1 MGDDRVGATSVGKSV
16 RSLLEALRSLE
27 REVEVV
33 FERATERP
41 TDLVLRVL
49 RLFTEAQKGLRAP
62 EMLRL
67 LRDLAPYPRA
77 GHAAR
82 RWGELLGLADHAS
95 LEAVR
100 EQLRELFE
108 QVARLR
114 EREVALAGGL
124 SQLRA
129 RAARFDDALA
139 GLARVQ
145 GRYVARMVAQQ
156 ARAERVEHLAY
167 RRDDHITRLIR
178 DTAAQRAEIER
189 LVREMEEDRRS
200 RSAASQQA
208 EATPPPADSG
218 RLQAVERSFEE
229 LRKAQKTGTQSVID
243 TLESLRE
250 RLGRLEAR
258 AIEMAREGRAKSG
271 RIDALARHVASV
283 DGRLSSA
290 LGGRAAGSMVPPG
303 ERVDPPVVIGG
314 QT

>member
-1 MGDDRVGATSVGKSV
+1 MGDDRIGATSVGKSV
-16 RSLLEALRSLE
+16 RSLLEALRSFE

-41 TDLVLRVL
+41 TDALLRVLRVL
-49 RLFTEAQKGLRAP
+49 ADAQKGLRP
-62 EMLRL
+62 SLFLREIAAFT
-67 LRDLAPYPRA
+67 RS
-77 GHAAR
+77 GHSAR
-82 RWGELLGLADHAS
+82 RLTDLLGLVDQGS
-95 LEAVR
+95 LESIR
-100 EQLRELFE
+100 LELRELFE

-145 GRYVARMVAQQ
+145 GRYVARMAAQQ

-189 LVREMEEDRRS
+189 LVREMEDDRRT
-200 RSAASQQA
+200 RNPAPAGA
-208 EATPPPADSG
+208 DAGPPVEESG
-218 RLQAVERSFEE
+218 RLQIVERQFEE

-250 RLGRLEAR
+250 RLARLEAR
-258 AIEMAREGRAKSG
+258 AIEMSREARAKTG
-271 RIDALARHVASV
+271 RLDALARHVATV
-283 DGRLSSA
+283 EGRLSTA
-290 LGGRAAGSMVPPG
+290 IGARGAGAMVAAADRAES
-303 ERVDPPVVIGG
+303 PVVLSG

>member
-1 MGDDRVGATSVGKSV
+1 MGDDRIGATSVGKSV

-41 TDLVLRVL
+41 ADLVFRVL
-49 RLFTEAQKGLRAP
+49 RSIAEAQKGLRP
-62 EMLRL
+62 SRL
-67 LRDLAPYPRA
+67 IRDIAAFA
-77 GHAAR
+77 GPGETALG
-82 RWGELLGLADHAS
+82 WGNLLGLADQAG
-95 LEAVR
+95 LESIR
-100 EQLRELFE
+100 NDLRELFE
-108 QVARLR
+108 HVARLR

-129 RAARFDDALA
+129 RAARFDDALT

-145 GRYVARMVAQQ
+145 GRYVARMAAQQ
-156 ARAERVEHLAY
+156 ARSERVEHLAC

-178 DTAAQRAEIER
+178 DTAAQRSEIER
-189 LVREMEEDRRS
+189 LVREMEDDRRN
-200 RSAASQQA
+200 RSAPTPQQEVTA
-208 EATPPPADSG
+208 PAVDPA
-218 RLQAVERSFEE
+218 RLQVVERQFEE

-250 RLGRLEAR
+250 RLARLEAR
-258 AIEMAREGRAKSG
+258 AIEMSREARAKTG
-271 RIDALARHVASV
+271 RLDALARHVASV

-290 LGGRAAGSMVPPG
+290 IGGHGASAGSIVATV
-303 ERVDPPVVIGG
+303 ERAEAPVVLGG

>member
-1 MGDDRVGATSVGKSV
+1 MGEDRVGAASVGKSI

-41 TDLVLRVL
+41 TDAVLRVL
-49 RLFTEAQKGLRAP
+49 RTLSEAQKGVRVP
-62 EMLRL
+62 QVLRL
-67 LRDLAPYPRA
+67 LREITHFPRP
-77 GHAAR
+77 GHAR
-82 RWGELLGLADHAS
+82 KWGELLGLADQAS

-100 EQLRELFE
+100 EQVRELFE

-145 GRYVARMVAQQ
+145 GRYVARMAAQQ
-156 ARAERVEHLAY
+156 TRAEHVEQLAY

-178 DTAAQRAEIER
+178 DTAGQRAEIER
-189 LVREMEEDRRS
+189 LVREMEEERS
-200 RSAASQQA
+200 GPSPAAGVDSLAA
-208 EATPPPADSG
+208 EHG
-218 RLQAVERSFEE
+218 RLQVVERAFEE
-229 LRKAQKTGTQSVID
+229 LRKAQKAGTQSVID

-250 RLGRLEAR
+250 RLSRLEAR
-258 AIEMAREGRAKSG
+258 AVEMSREARAKSG
-271 RIDALARHVASV
+271 RIEALSRHVASV

-290 LGGRAAGSMVPPG
+290 IGSRGSNAMVASG
-303 ERVDPPVVIGG
+303 DSVDVPAMLSG

>member
-1 MGDDRVGATSVGKSV
+1 MADDRIGATSVGKSI

-41 TDLVLRVL
+41 ADAVMRVL
-49 RLFTEAQKGLRAP
+49 RALAEAQKGLRPAQF
-62 EMLRL
+62 LREL
-67 LRDLAPYPRA
+67 MELMRPNQPT
-77 GHAAR
+77 R
-82 RWGELLGLADHAS
+82 RLSDLLGLVDQAS
-95 LEAVR
+95 LESIR
-100 EQLRELFE
+100 RDLRELFE

-145 GRYVARMVAQQ
+145 GRYVARMAAQQ
-156 ARAERVEHLAY
+156 TRAERVEHLAY

-189 LVREMEEDRRS
+189 LVREMEEERRK
-200 RSAASQQA
+200 RSA
-208 EATPPPADSG
+208 EPPRSELDRPEIRND
-218 RLQAVERSFEE
+218 RLQVFERQFDE

-243 TLESLRE
+243 TLDSLRE
-250 RLGRLEAR
+250 RLARLEAR
-258 AIEMAREGRAKSG
+258 AVEMSREARAKSG
-271 RIDALARHVASV
+271 RIDALARHVSSV
-283 DGRLSSA
+283 EGRLSSA
-290 LGGRAAGSMVPPG
+290 
-303 ERVDPPVVIGG
+303 IGG
-314 QT
+314 HGPGAIVTVMDRPEAPAGLTGQP

>member
-1 MGDDRVGATSVGKSV
+1 MGDDRIGATSVGKSV

-49 RLFTEAQKGLRAP
+49 RVIAEAQKGLRP
-62 EMLRL
+62 SRL
-67 LRDLAPYPRA
+67 IRDIAAFA
-77 GHAAR
+77 GAGETAR
-82 RWGELLGLADHAS
+82 RWSDLLGLADQAS
-95 LEAVR
+95 LESIR
-100 EQLRELFE
+100 NDLRELFE

-145 GRYVARMVAQQ
+145 GRYVARMAAQQ

-178 DTAAQRAEIER
+178 DTAAQRSEIER
-189 LVREMEEDRRS
+189 LVREMEDDRRT
-200 RSAASQQA
+200 RSEAAPQP
-208 EATPPPADSG
+208 EASAPALDPT
-218 RLQAVERSFEE
+218 RLQVVERQFEE

-250 RLGRLEAR
+250 RLARLEAR
-258 AIEMAREGRAKSG
+258 AIEMSREARAKTG
-271 RIDALARHVASV
+271 RLDALARHVASV

-290 LGGRAAGSMVPPG
+290 IGGHGAAGGSIVATV
-303 ERVDPPVVIGG
+303 ERAEAPTVLGG

>member
-1 MGDDRVGATSVGKSV
+1 MGEDRVGATSVGKSL

-41 TDLVLRVL
+41 TDAVLRVL
-49 RLFTEAQKGLRAP
+49 RTLSEAQKGMRAP
-62 EMLRL
+62 QMLRF
-67 LRDLAPYPRA
+67 LRDVTRFPRP

-82 RWGELLGLADHAS
+82 KWGESLGFADQAS
-95 LEAVR
+95 LEAIR
-100 EQLRELFE
+100 EQIRELFE

-145 GRYVARMVAQQ
+145 GRYVARMAAQQ
-156 ARAERVEHLAY
+156 TRAERVEQLAY

-178 DTAAQRAEIER
+178 DTAAQRADIER
-189 LVREMEEDRRS
+189 LVREMEEERRT
-200 RSAASQQA
+200 ASLDA
-208 EATPPPADSG
+208 EVDPLQSENG
-218 RLQAVERSFEE
+218 RLQVVERAFEE
-229 LRKAQKTGTQSVID
+229 LRKAQKVGTQSVID

-258 AIEMAREGRAKSG
+258 AVEMSREARAKSG
-271 RIDALARHVASV
+271 RIEALARHVASV

-290 LGGRAAGSMVPPG
+290 IGSRENDAMVTPG
-303 ERVDPPVVIGG
+303 DRVDVPAMLSG

>member
-1 MGDDRVGATSVGKSV
+1 MGDDRIGATSVGKSV

-49 RLFTEAQKGLRAP
+49 RVVAEASKGLHPA
-62 EMLRL
+62 RL
-67 LRDLAPYPRA
+67 IRDIAAFA
-77 GHAAR
+77 GT
-82 RWGELLGLADHAS
+82 GESAGSWSDLLGLADHAS
-95 LEAVR
+95 LESIR
-100 EQLRELFE
+100 GDLSELFE

-145 GRYVARMVAQQ
+145 GRYVARMAAQQ

-178 DTAAQRAEIER
+178 DTAAQRSEIER
-189 LVREMEEDRRS
+189 LVREMEDDRRI
-200 RSAASQQA
+200 RSAPAPQA
-208 EATPPPADSG
+208 EVGAPAVDPA
-218 RLQAVERSFEE
+218 RLQVVERQFEE
-229 LRKAQKTGTQSVID
+229 MRKAQKTGTQSVID

-250 RLGRLEAR
+250 RLARLEAR
-258 AIEMAREGRAKSG
+258 AIEMSREARAKTG
-271 RIDALARHVASV
+271 RLDALARHVASV

-290 LGGRAAGSMVPPG
+290 
-303 ERVDPPVVIGG
+303 IGG
-314 QT
+314 QGAAGGSIVATVERAEAPVALGGQT

>member
-1 MGDDRVGATSVGKSV
+1 MGEERVGATSVGKSI

-41 TDLVLRVL
+41 TDAVLKVLRAL
-49 RLFTEAQKGLRAP
+49 GEAQKGVRAP
-62 EMLRL
+62 QMFRILREIAHGA
-67 LRDLAPYPRA
+67 RR

-82 RWGELLGLADHAS
+82 KWGEYLGLADQAS
-95 LEAVR
+95 LEAIREQVR
-100 EQLRELFE
+100 ELLE

-145 GRYVARMVAQQ
+145 GRYVARMSAQQ
-156 ARAERVEHLAY
+156 SRAERVEQLAY

-189 LVREMEEDRRS
+189 LVREMEEEKQGRNSSSSD
-200 RSAASQQA
+200 SAPNSL
-208 EATPPPADSG
+208 PSDDG
-218 RLQAVERSFEE
+218 RLHAVERAFEE
-229 LRKAQKTGTQSVID
+229 LRKAQKVGTQSVID

-258 AIEMAREGRAKSG
+258 AVEMSREARAKSG
-271 RIDALARHVASV
+271 RIEALARHVATV

-290 LGGRAAGSMVPPG
+290 IGSRGSNAMVTTG
-303 ERVDPPVVIGG
+303 ESVEVPAMLGG

>member
-33 FERATERP
+33 FERAAERP
-41 TDLVLRVL
+41 TDAVFRVL
-49 RLFTEAQKGLRAP
+49 RTLVAAQNGLRP
-62 EMLRL
+62 TRMLR
-67 LRDLAPYPRA
+67 DIAAFGRA
-77 GHAAR
+77 GQAAR
-82 RWGELLGLADHAS
+82 RWSGLLGLVDQAS
-95 LEAVR
+95 FDSIR
-100 EQLRELFE
+100 QDLRELFE

-145 GRYVARMVAQQ
+145 GRYVARLAAQQ
-156 ARAERVEHLAY
+156 SRAERVEHLAY

-178 DTAAQRAEIER
+178 DTAAQRSEMER
-189 LVREMEEDRRS
+189 LVREMEDDRRDRATRGS
-200 RSAASQQA
+200 EADAGAAA
-208 EATPPPADSG
+208 LATDH
-218 RLQAVERSFEE
+218 LQSVERRLEE
-229 LRKAQKTGTQSVID
+229 MRTAQKTGTQSVID

-250 RLGRLEAR
+250 RLARLEAR
-258 AIEMAREGRAKSG
+258 AVEMSREARAKTG
-271 RIDALARHVASV
+271 RLDALARHVASV
-283 DGRLSSA
+283 EGRLSSA
-290 LGGRAAGSMVPPG
+290 IGGRSAGTMVPT
-303 ERVDPPVVIGG
+303 VDRPETPVAVSG

>member
-1 MGDDRVGATSVGKSV
+1 MGDDHIGATSVGKSV

-41 TDLVLRVL
+41 TDAVLRVL
-49 RLFTEAQKGLRAP
+49 RMFGEAQRGLPRP
-62 EMLRL
+62 QMVRL
-67 LRDLAPYPRA
+67 FREITRLPRTGNVA
-77 GHAAR
+77 QK
-82 RWGELLGLADHAS
+82 WTELLGLADRTS
-95 LEAVR
+95 LEAIR

-145 GRYVARMVAQQ
+145 GRYVARMAAQQ
-156 ARAERVEHLAY
+156 VRAERVEHLAY

-178 DTAAQRAEIER
+178 DTAAQRAEVER
-189 LVREMEEDRRS
+189 LVHEMEEARQS
-200 RSAASQQA
+200 RKPSS
-208 EATPPPADSG
+208 PDADTAPVLLETG
-218 RLQAVERSFEE
+218 RLQAVERAFEE
-229 LRKAQKTGTQSVID
+229 MKKAQKTGTQSVID

-250 RLGRLEAR
+250 RLARLEAR
-258 AIEMAREGRAKSG
+258 AVEMSREARAKSG
-271 RIDALARHVASV
+271 RIEALARHMASV

-290 LGGRAAGSMVPPG
+290 IGSRANGPMVTTG
-303 ERVDPPVVIGG
+303 ERVDAPSAIGG
-314 QT
+314 QP

>member
-1 MGDDRVGATSVGKSV
+1 MGDDRVGAASVGKSV

-33 FERATERP
+33 FERASERP
-41 TDLVLRVL
+41 TDAVVRFLRGFAV
-49 RLFTEAQKGLRAP
+49 TGKGLRRP
-62 EMLRL
+62 QMLQMIRTLADFAGAGDVPRRL
-67 LRDLAPYPRA
+67 V
-77 GHAAR
+77 G
-82 RWGELLGLADHAS
+82 LLGLVDQDS
-95 LEAVR
+95 VEAIR
-100 EQLRELFE
+100 AQLGELFD
-108 QVARLR
+108 QVGRLR

-145 GRYVARMVAQQ
+145 GRYVARMATQQ
-156 ARAERVEHLAY
+156 TRAERVEHLAY

-189 LVREMEEDRRS
+189 LVREMEEDRR
-200 RSAASQQA
+200 RSERLA
-208 EATPPPADSG
+208 ETSSSPSPAVG
-218 RLQAVERSFEE
+218 ERVQAVERQFED
-229 LRKAQKTGTQSVID
+229 LRKAQKTGTQSVVD

-258 AIEMAREGRAKSG
+258 AVEMSREARAKTG
-271 RIDALARHVASV
+271 RIDALARHVSTV
-283 DGRLSSA
+283 EGRLSSA
-290 LGGRAAGSMVPPG
+290 IGPRSAGTLVSTP
-303 ERVDPPVVIGG
+303 ERSDASVGIGG

>member
-1 MGDDRVGATSVGKSV
+1 MGDDRVGATSVGKSL

-33 FERATERP
+33 FERAAGRP
-41 TDLVLRVL
+41 TDAVFRVL
-49 RLFTEAQKGLRAP
+49 RTLMSAQKGLRTT
-62 EMLRL
+62 RI
-67 LRDLAPYPRA
+67 LRDVAAFGRA
-77 GHAAR
+77 GQAER
-82 RWGELLGLADHAS
+82 SWSDFFGLVDQAS
-95 LEAVR
+95 VESIR
-100 EQLRELFE
+100 QDLRELFE

-178 DTAAQRAEIER
+178 DTAAQRADIER
-189 LVREMEEDRRS
+189 LVREMEDDRRDRATRDS
-200 RSAASQQA
+200 ETDASAAA
-208 EATPPPADSG
+208 MATD
-218 RLQAVERSFEE
+218 RLQGVERRLDEM
-229 LRKAQKTGTQSVID
+229 RTAQKTGTQSVID

-258 AIEMAREGRAKSG
+258 AVEMSREARAKTG
-271 RIDALARHVASV
+271 RLDALARHVASV
-283 DGRLSSA
+283 EGRLSSA
-290 LGGRAAGSMVPPG
+290 IGGRSAGSMVAT
-303 ERVDPPVVIGG
+303 VDRPETPVALSG

>member
-1 MGDDRVGATSVGKSV
+1 MGDDHIGATSVGKSV

-41 TDLVLRVL
+41 TYAVLSVLRMFGEAQRGLRRPQMVRVL
-49 RLFTEAQKGLRAP
+49 RDIARFPRSREVAQKWS
-62 EMLRL
+62 EM
-67 LRDLAPYPRA
+67 
-77 GHAAR
+77 
-82 RWGELLGLADHAS
+82 LGLADRAS
-95 LEAVR
+95 LEAIR

-145 GRYVARMVAQQ
+145 GRYVAKLAAQQ
-156 ARAERVEHLAY
+156 VRGERVEHLAY

-189 LVREMEEDRRS
+189 LVHEMEEARQS
-200 RSAASQQA
+200 RKPSSPEVETNPVPL
-208 EATPPPADSG
+208 EAG
-218 RLQAVERSFEE
+218 RLQAVERAFEE
-229 LRKAQKTGTQSVID
+229 LRKAQKTGTQTVID

-250 RLGRLEAR
+250 RLARLEAR
-258 AIEMAREGRAKSG
+258 AVEMSREARAKSG
-271 RIDALARHVASV
+271 RIEALARHMASV

-290 LGGRAAGSMVPPG
+290 IGSRATGSMVTTG
-303 ERVDPPVVIGG
+303 ERADTPAAIGG
-314 QT
+314 QP

>member
-1 MGDDRVGATSVGKSV
+1 MGDDRVGATSVGKSF

-41 TDLVLRVL
+41 TDAVLRVL
-49 RLFTEAQKGLRAP
+49 RLFSEAQKGLRAP
-62 EMLRL
+62 QVLRL
-67 LRDLAPYPRA
+67 LREIAPFPRT
-77 GHAAR
+77 GQAAR
-82 RWGELLGLADHAS
+82 KWGELLGLADQSS
-95 LEAVR
+95 LEAIR
-100 EQLRELFE
+100 DQLRELAE

-129 RAARFDDALA
+129 RASRFDDALA

-145 GRYVARMVAQQ
+145 GRYVAKMAGQQ
-156 ARAERVEHLAY
+156 VQAERVEHLAY

-189 LVREMEEDRRS
+189 LVREMEEDRR
-200 RSAASQQA
+200 RGDAPSQDA
-208 EATPPPADSG
+208 EVSSPPPDSG
-218 RLQAVERSFEE
+218 RLQAVERAFDE

-258 AIEMAREGRAKSG
+258 AVEMSREARAKSG

-283 DGRLSSA
+283 DGRLSTA
-290 LGGRAAGSMVPPG
+290 IGGRGAGAIVTTT
-303 ERVDPPVVIGG
+303 ERVDAPAVIGG

>member
-41 TDLVLRVL
+41 TDAVLRIL
-49 RLFTEAQKGLRAP
+49 RVFTEAPKGLRP
-62 EMLRL
+62 PQMLRL
-67 LRDLAPYPRA
+67 LREVAAFAQTGSAA
-77 GHAAR
+77 GR
-82 RWGELLGLADHAS
+82 LGGLLGLADQAS
-95 LEAVR
+95 LEAMR

-145 GRYVARMVAQQ
+145 GRYVARMATQQ
-156 ARAERVEHLAY
+156 TRAERVEHLAY

-178 DTAAQRAEIER
+178 DTAAQRADIER
-189 LVREMEEDRRS
+189 LVREMDEDRRRPS
-200 RSAASQQA
+200 LHPQA
-208 EATPPPADSG
+208 VVESSTPAVG
-218 RLQAVERSFEE
+218 ERVHAVERQFEE

-258 AIEMAREGRAKSG
+258 AVEMSREARAKTG

-290 LGGRAAGSMVPPG
+290 IGGRAPGAMVATV
-303 ERVDPPVVIGG
+303 ERADAPVAIGG

>member
-1 MGDDRVGATSVGKSV
+1 MGDDRIGATSVGKSI

-41 TDLVLRVL
+41 TDVVLRVL
-49 RLFTEAQKGLRAP
+49 RAFADAQKGLHP
-62 EMLRL
+62 SRL
-67 LRDLAPYPRA
+67 IRDIASFS
-77 GHAAR
+77 GMGETAR
-82 RWGELLGLADHAS
+82 KWTDLFGLADQGS
-95 LEAVR
+95 LESIR
-100 EQLRELFE
+100 NDLRELFE

-145 GRYVARMVAQQ
+145 GRYVARMAAQQ

-178 DTAAQRAEIER
+178 DTAAQRSDIER
-189 LVREMEEDRRS
+189 LVREMEDDRRVREARAPES
-200 RSAASQQA
+200 EVAAPVMD
-208 EATPPPADSG
+208 TG
-218 RLQAVERSFEE
+218 RLQVVERQFEE

-250 RLGRLEAR
+250 RLSRLEAR
-258 AIEMAREGRAKSG
+258 AIEMSREARAKTG
-271 RIDALARHVASV
+271 RLDALARHVASV
-283 DGRLSSA
+283 DGRLSTA
-290 LGGRAAGSMVPPG
+290 IGGRGAGGAIVATV
-303 ERVDPPVVIGG
+303 ERAEAPVVLGG

>member
-27 REVEVV
+27 REAEIV

-41 TDLVLRVL
+41 TDAVLRVL
-49 RLFTEAQKGLRAP
+49 RLFTEAQKGLRP
-62 EMLRL
+62 PQVLRMLRDIVPFP
-67 LRDLAPYPRA
+67 RTGQPYPS
-77 GHAAR
+77 
-82 RWGELLGLADHAS
+82 WGELLGLVDQAS
-95 LEAVR
+95 LEAIR
-100 EQLRELFE
+100 EQLKELFE

-145 GRYVARMVAQQ
+145 GRYMARMSTQQ
-156 ARAERVEHLAY
+156 SRAERVEHLAY

-178 DTAAQRAEIER
+178 DTAAQRAEVER
-189 LVREMEEDRRS
+189 LVQEMEEDRR
-200 RSAASQQA
+200 RREVEAQHAEPISA
-208 EATPPPADSG
+208 PADSG
-218 RLQAVERSFEE
+218 RLQAVERAFDE

-250 RLGRLEAR
+250 RLARLEAR
-258 AIEMAREGRAKSG
+258 AIEMSREARAKSG
-271 RIDALARHVASV
+271 RIDALARHVATV

-290 LGGRAAGSMVPPG
+290 MGRGAGAMVAANDKVDAPTMV
-303 ERVDPPVVIGG
+303 GG

>member
-1 MGDDRVGATSVGKSV
+1 MGDDRIGATSVGKSV

-41 TDLVLRVL
+41 TDLVMRVL
-49 RLFTEAQKGLRAP
+49 RVMAEAQKGLRP
-62 EMLRL
+62 SRL
-67 LRDLAPYPRA
+67 IRDIAA
-77 GHAAR
+77 FTGTGETAR
-82 RWGELLGLADHAS
+82 RWSDLLGLADEAS
-95 LEAVR
+95 LEAIR
-100 EQLRELFE
+100 NDLRELFE

-145 GRYVARMVAQQ
+145 GRYVARMAAQQ

-178 DTAAQRAEIER
+178 DTAAQRSEIER
-189 LVREMEEDRRS
+189 LVSEIEDDRRI
-200 RSAASQQA
+200 RSA
-208 EATPPPADSG
+208 PAPQTEVTAPALDPA
-218 RLQAVERSFEE
+218 RLQVVERQFEE

-250 RLGRLEAR
+250 RLARLEAR
-258 AIEMAREGRAKSG
+258 AIEMSREARAKTG
-271 RIDALARHVASV
+271 RLDALARHVASV

-290 LGGRAAGSMVPPG
+290 IGGHGAAGGSIVATV
-303 ERVDPPVVIGG
+303 ERAEAPVVLGG

>member
-1 MGDDRVGATSVGKSV
+1 MGDDRIGATSVGKSV

-49 RLFTEAQKGLRAP
+49 RVIAEAQKGLRP
-62 EMLRL
+62 SRL
-67 LRDLAPYPRA
+67 IRDIAAFA
-77 GHAAR
+77 GTGETAR
-82 RWGELLGLADHAS
+82 KWSDLLGLADQAS
-95 LEAVR
+95 FESIR
-100 EQLRELFE
+100 NDLRELFE

-145 GRYVARMVAQQ
+145 GRYVARMAAQQ

-178 DTAAQRAEIER
+178 DTAAQRSEIER
-189 LVREMEEDRRS
+189 LVSEMEDDRRI
-200 RSAASQQA
+200 RSA
-208 EATPPPADSG
+208 PAPQPEVTAPALDPA
-218 RLQAVERSFEE
+218 RLQVVERQFEE

-250 RLGRLEAR
+250 RLARLEAR
-258 AIEMAREGRAKSG
+258 AIEMSREARAKTG
-271 RIDALARHVASV
+271 RLDALARHVASV

-290 LGGRAAGSMVPPG
+290 IGGPGAAGGSIVATV
-303 ERVDPPVVIGG
+303 ERAEAPVVLGG